1 MITALHAQTAEDLPM
16 AEIPMH
22 YQTRYAWQG
31 VAPHGLLSIDGH
43 PDLPAGTP
51 HDAERYSPEHLLVA
65 AAEICLANYVLLIA
79 GLSKLTISDYRSQAE
94 GELERE
100 AKAGYRFKRIVI
112 RPEVT
117 VDAGAE
123 ALASRVLE
131 KAHRACLIARTL
143 SCAVEMHPTIRS

>member
-1 MITALHAQTAEDLPM
+1 M

-31 VAPHGLLSIDGH
+31 AAAQGLLSIDAQRE
-43 PDLPAGTP
+43 LSAGTP
-51 HDAERYSPEHLLVA
+51 HDPDRYCPEHLLVA

-79 GLSKLTISDYRSQAE
+79 GMSKLAIRDYRSQAE

-100 AKAGYRFKRIVI
+100 EKAGYRFRRIVI
-112 RPEVT
+112 RPELT

-123 ALASRVLE
+123 ALAAKVLE
-131 KAHRACLIARTL
+131 KAHRACLIARSL
-143 SCAVEMHPTIRS
+143 RCPVDIEPTVHT